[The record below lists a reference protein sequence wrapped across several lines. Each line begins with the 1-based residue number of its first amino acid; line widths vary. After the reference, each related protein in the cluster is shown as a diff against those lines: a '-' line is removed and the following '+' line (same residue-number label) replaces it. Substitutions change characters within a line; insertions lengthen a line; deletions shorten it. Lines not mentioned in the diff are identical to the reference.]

1 MAPLKLLCPLLGAT
15 LLLLAPAAS
24 AQQPPAAGQPAVVA
38 GQPAGSGVTKVAT
51 IDLQKAINDTN
62 EGQRATD
69 TLKRLFEKHQV
80 ELNQKQETL
89 YKERAALAKKCKTL
103 GQAQCQAGMEE
114 LEHKMADLQNL
125 MVGYQQ
131 DIQKRQGE
139 TTQSILL
146 KMLAIVRRLAG
157 TGGYDLVVEKNAAPF
172 FGGSELTEAAVK
184 LYNTESGIAPLP
196 PEAPAKAT
204 DKPARDGKKAKK

>member
-1 MAPLKLLCPLLGAT
+1 MAPLKLLSPLLGAT
-15 LLLLAPAAS
+15 LLLLAPAAF
-24 AQQPPAAGQPAVVA
+24 AQQPPAVVA
-38 GQPAGSGVTKVAT
+38 GQPAAAGATVTKVAT

-69 TLKRLFEKHQV
+69 TLKKLFEKHQV
-80 ELNQKQETL
+80 ELNGKQETL
-89 YKERAALAKKCKTL
+89 YKERASLAKKCKSL

-114 LEHKMADLQNL
+114 LEHKMLELQNL
-125 MVGYQQ
+125 MGSYQQ

-157 TGGYDLVVEKNAAPF
+157 KDSYDLVVEKNAAPF
-172 FGGSELTEAAVK
+172 FGGTDLTDSAVK

-196 PEAPAKAT
+196 PAAPEKPA
-204 DKPARDGKKAKK
+204 DKPAKKPKK

>member
-1 MAPLKLLCPLLGAT
+1 MVSLKLLCPLLGAT

-24 AQQPPAAGQPAVVA
+24 AQQPPAVA
-38 GQPAGSGVTKVAT
+38 GQPAAGATVTKVAT

-69 TLKRLFEKHQV
+69 TLKKLFEKHQV

-89 YKERAALAKKCKTL
+89 YKERGALAKKCKSL
-103 GQAQCQAGMEE
+103 GQAQCQSGMEE
-114 LEHKMADLQNL
+114 LEHKMAELQNL

-139 TTQSILL
+139 TTQSILV

-157 TGGYDLVVEKNAAPF
+157 KDAYDLVVEKNAAPF
-172 FGGSELTEAAVK
+172 FGGADLTDAAVK
-184 LYNTESGIAPLP
+184 LYNTESGIPPLP
-196 PEAPAKAT
+196 PEPAKPA
-204 DKPARDGKKAKK
+204 DKPARDKKAKK